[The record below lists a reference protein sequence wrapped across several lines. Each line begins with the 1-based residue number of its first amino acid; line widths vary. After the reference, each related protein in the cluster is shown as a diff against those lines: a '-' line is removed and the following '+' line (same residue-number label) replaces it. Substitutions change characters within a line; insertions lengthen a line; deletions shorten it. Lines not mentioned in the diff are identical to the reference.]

1 MKKTAVVISTLIFL
15 IFVIQF
21 FFQESERYELAES
34 RIQEIDNVSTKITIF
49 KLYDIVKAAEKTLI
63 NVDSF
68 AAKLIERKS
77 QEETGYVLKSGSVQ
91 IFVDSWMWNMV
102 ERKAEP
108 HEIKNMY
115 AGLFDSIKSGFFF
128 SSIIFYLLHLTM
140 FALMSIIPLLLSLV
154 APVMPA
160 VSFEYAAA
168 LILIIFIMTT
178 KQVRAEEAAETDQTF
193 FEVDLFNQ
201 GDENKYEFFL
211 MNFKKRLTSIL
222 YLPSNGVIAATG
234 PSMTLGNGSLSFL
247 GGIQAGPKITD
258 FSLWYVYFSSL
269 FKGKVD
275 YVTFGLYDRP
285 IDSNNWWIWFK
296 HELNFRVAKKWG
308 IGLREDTFI
317 DPSGCQATYGPVLK
331 LKWNSLTIWNQY
343 RMGGKEPVLFL
354 RAEVPIH

>member
-1 MKKTAVVISTLIFL
+1 MKRTAVVISALIFL
-15 IFVIQF
+15 IFAIQF

-34 RIQEIDNVSTKITIF
+34 RIQEIINASTKITIF
-49 KLYDIVKAAEKTLI
+49 KLYDILEAAEKTLI
-63 NVDSF
+63 DVDFS
-68 AAKLIERKS
+68 ADKLIKRKA
-77 QEETGYVLKSGSVQ
+77 QEETGYVLKDGSVH
-91 IFVDSWMWNMV
+91 IFVDNWMWDMV
-102 ERKAEP
+102 KRKAEP
-108 HEIKNMY
+108 HEIENMY
-115 AGLFDSIKSGFFF
+115 AGLFGSIKSGFFF

-140 FALMSIIPLLLSLV
+140 FALMSIIPLLLFIL

-160 VSFEYAAA
+160 LSLEYAAA

-178 KQVRAEEAAETDQTF
+178 KQARAEEATETDQTF

-201 GDENKYEFFL
+201 GGENKYEFFL
-211 MNFKKRLTSIL
+211 MHFSKKLTSIL

-258 FSLWYVYFSSL
+258 FSLWYVYFTSL

-285 IDSNNWWIWFK
+285 IHSNNWWVWFK
-296 HELNFRVAKKWG
+296 HEFNFRLAEKWG

-331 LKWNSLTIWNQY
+331 LKWNSLTIWSQY
-343 RMGGKEPVLFL
+343 RIGGKEPVLFL

>member
-1 MKKTAVVISTLIFL
+1 MKKTAVVISALIFL
-15 IFVIQF
+15 ISVIQF

-34 RIQEIDNVSTKITIF
+34 RIQKIDNVSTNSTSGQ
-49 KLYDIVKAAEKTLI
+49 LYDLILAAEKTLI
-63 NVDSF
+63 DIDSF
-68 AAKLIERKS
+68 AAKIIKRKA
-77 QEETGYVLKSGSVQ
+77 QEEYGYVLNGGGV
-91 IFVDSWMWNMV
+91 VTCLDNWMLGMV
-102 ERKAEP
+102 KRKAEP
-108 HEIKNMY
+108 HEIEKMY
-115 AGLFDSIKSGFFF
+115 TGCFEAMKSGFFF

-140 FALMSIIPLLLSLV
+140 FVLMSIIPLLLSLV

-160 VSFEYAAA
+160 LSLEYAAA

-178 KQVRAEEAAETDQTF
+178 KQARAEEAAETDQTF

-201 GDENKYEFFL
+201 GGENKYEFFL

-258 FSLWYVYFSSL
+258 FSLWYVYFSSF
-269 FKGKVD
+269 FKEKVD

-285 IDSNNWWIWFK
+285 IHSNNWWIWFK

-317 DPSGCQATYGPVLK
+317 DPSGCQATYGPVIK
-331 LKWNSLTIWNQY
+331 LKWNSLTIWSQY
-343 RMGGKEPVLFL
+343 RMGGEKPVLFL
-354 RAEVPIH
+354 RAEVPIR